1 MAEKQTIGVILRPTD
16 TDVELQIPRKGWL
29 SNTGRGAMRGS
40 VIGAYGIYCG
50 YGFFLCV
57 PAFATVGAIGGA
69 IYGAVRADF
78 YWGFGDA
85 AGAEAGKMKQQG
97 RMWVLLPK
105 GYDPN
110 TLLTS
115 PDTAPAKAQ

>member
-1 MAEKQTIGVILRPTD
+1 MDQRVVPLGVPVFLATTFPNTKTELNRLMVAQD
-16 TDVELQIPRKGWL
+16 T
-29 SNTGRGAMRGS
+29 
-40 VIGAYGIYCG
+40 
-50 YGFFLCV
+50 
-57 PAFATVGAIGGA
+57 GGA

-115 PDTAPAKAQ
+115 PAATPAKAQ